1 MARYAIG
8 DVQGCLEELET
19 LLEQCRFRSDRD
31 EIWLVGDLVNRGP
44 DSLGVLR
51 FVRALGANAKVVLGN
66 HDLHLLALAFGDG
79 SRKMRK
85 DDTLAGILAAPD
97 RDTLLE
103 WLCTRPLA
111 VREGRDLMVHAGV
124 IPQWSVEEVLQFAGE
139 VEAALVRDTRALVA
153 EMYGNQP
160 DTWSTT
166 LAGTA
171 RWRFVINALTRIRYV
186 SAEGQLDLKRKSAP
200 PLPRDQR
207 QGEPA
212 DPQTF
217 LPWFTLP
224 QRRTR
229 QARLITGHWSTLGL
243 LRHDNLLCLDT
254 GCVWGGALSAVDL
267 DSVDPEGLAPLWQLP
282 CRGYQAP
289 E

>member
-8 DVQGCLEELET
+8 DVQGCLEELEA
-19 LLEQCRFRSDRD
+19 LLEQLRFRPDRD
-31 EIWLVGDLVNRGP
+31 QLWLVGDLVNRGP

-66 HDLHLLALAFGDG
+66 HDLHLIALAFGDG
-79 SRKMRK
+79 SRKARK
-85 DDTLAGILAAPD
+85 DDTLDEILAAPD
-97 RDTLLE
+97 RDALLE

-111 VREGRDLMVHAGV
+111 IREGRELMVHAGV
-124 IPQWSVEEVLQFAGE
+124 IPQWNVEDVLQLAGE
-139 VEAALVRDTRALVA
+139 VEAALARDPRALVA

-160 DTWSTT
+160 DTWSAS
-166 LAGTA
+166 LCGTA
-171 RWRFVINALTRIRYV
+171 RWRFVINVLTRIRYV
-186 SAEGQLDLKRKSAP
+186 SAGGQLDLKCKSAP
-200 PLPRDQR
+200 QLP
-207 QGEPA
+207 QGEH
-212 DPQTF
+212 QF
-217 LPWFTLP
+217 VPWFTLP

-229 QARLITGHWSTLGL
+229 EARLITGHWSTLGL
-243 LRHDNLLCLDT
+243 LREENLLCLDT

-267 DSVDPEGLAPLWQLP
+267 DSLDTQKLAPLWQQP